1 MAAAGWEARLVVISA
16 GSREAVFGVAQRRR
30 GRRRGELQ
38 ISRSGQCSSS
48 EQDRIKMAVFAN
60 EDADRVA
67 FNRCW
72 MQVEVEHGRQ
82 AKLPR

>member
-1 MAAAGWEARLVVISA
+1 VAAAGWEARLVVISA

-48 EQDRIKMAVFAN
+48 EQDRTKMAVFAN